1 MVQLR
6 TLIGGSSSAVAFLGA
21 EVTLDGGTGVA
32 QTSSPLGEFPNQSSW
47 PLFTAL
53 FLPKMLQQPCGFK
66 DLRGGCHLG
75 CSGPPKIIYLHRQ
88 NVGVMMWVSLLS
100 IIFMRICVQIWKR
113 EG

>member
-32 QTSSPLGEFPNQSSW
+32 QTSSPLGEFPNRSSW

-53 FLPKMLQQPCGFK
+53 FLLEALQQPCSFK
-66 DLRGGCHLG
+66 DLRGGSRLE
-75 CSGPPKIIYLHRQ
+75 CSGSPNAARRVWPVILGIA
-88 NVGVMMWVSLLS
+88 V
-100 IIFMRICVQIWKR
+100 
-113 EG
+113 